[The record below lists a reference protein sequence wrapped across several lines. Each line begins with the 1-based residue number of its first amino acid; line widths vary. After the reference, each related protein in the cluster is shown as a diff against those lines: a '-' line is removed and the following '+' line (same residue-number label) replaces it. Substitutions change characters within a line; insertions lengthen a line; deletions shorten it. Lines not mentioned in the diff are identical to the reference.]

1 MKKSTKFII
10 ALLVTVGAL
19 AITYRVVNQAPSKE
33 LAADAQMQEI
43 ITSGGCLQCHSGSPD
58 LPFYAN
64 WPVAGGMVQKDVEQG
79 YRAFD
84 MTEMAEALKAGKPV
98 GKVALAKVEKVIMDG
113 TMPKHAYY
121 MVHWGASVTDAKKEM
136 AMAWAKQHRLA
147 HYANGLASAEFANEP
162 VRPIAD
168 SIPVDMRK
176 VILGDML
183 YHDTRLSA
191 DNTVSCASCHGL
203 NTGGVDNKQYSEGV
217 GGQFGG
223 VNAPTVYNAAYNFV
237 QFWDGRAGTL
247 AEQAAGPPL
256 NPVEMACQSFDEIIA
271 KLEQDANFTKAF
283 LAVYPDGYSEKNIT
297 DAIEEFE
304 KTLLTPNSRFDLY
317 LKGEKTAINDMELTG
332 YELFKKYDC
341 ATCHVGET
349 LGGQSYELMGVK
361 RDYFAD
367 RGIEL
372 TEEDNGRFK
381 QTQNDRDKHRFKV
394 PGLRNIALTAPYFHD
409 GSMKTM
415 KEAVDYMAKYQVDKN
430 LPEDELNKIV
440 AFLETLT
447 GEYKGK
453 PLTNDNQSK
462 AL

>member
-1 MKKSTKFII
+1 MKKSTKLII
-10 ALLVTVGAL
+10 ALLVAVGFL
-19 AITYRVVNQAPSKE
+19 AVTYCVVNRAPSQE
-33 LAADAQMQEI
+33 LTADAQMQEI
-43 ITSGGCLQCHSGSPD
+43 ITSGGCLRCHSSNPD

-64 WPVAGGMVQKDVEQG
+64 WPVANGMIMKDVTAG
-79 YRAFD
+79 YRTFD
-84 MTEMAEALKAGKPV
+84 MTEMAEALKAGKSV

-113 TMPKHAYY
+113 KMPLHQYY
-121 MVHWGASVTDAKKEM
+121 MVHWGSITTDAKKEM
-136 AMAWAKQHRLA
+136 ALAWVKQHRLA
-147 HYANGLASAEFANEP
+147 HYANGLAAAEFANEP
-162 VRPIAD
+162 IRPIAD
-168 SIPVDMRK
+168 SLPVDMHK
-176 VILGDML
+176 VVLGDML

-191 DNTVSCASCHGL
+191 DNSISCASCHGL
-203 NTGGVDNKQYSEGV
+203 NTGGVDNKRYSEGV

-237 QFWDGRAGTL
+237 QFWDGRANTL

-256 NPVEMACQSFDEIIA
+256 NPVEMACHSFDEIIA
-271 KLEQDANFTKAF
+271 KLQQDVNFTKAF
-283 LAVYPDGYSEKNIT
+283 TEVYPEGYSEKSIT
-297 DAIEEFE
+297 NAIEEFE
-304 KTLLTPNSRFDLY
+304 KTLLTPNSRFDRY
-317 LKGEKTAINDMELTG
+317 LKGEKSAINDTELSG

-367 RGIEL
+367 RGSEM

-381 QTQNDRDKHRFKV
+381 QTKTDRDKHRFKV

-409 GSMKTM
+409 GSIKTM
-415 KEAVDYMAKYQVDKN
+415 KDAVDYMAKYQVDATLSN
-430 LPEDELNKIV
+430 EELGEIV

-453 PLTNDNQSK
+453 TLTNDNSK
-462 AL
+462 EL

>member
-1 MKKSTKFII
+1 MKKSTKLVI
-10 ALLVTVGAL
+10 ALLVVVAL
-19 AITYRVVNQAPSKE
+19 LIVTYRVVNRAPSKE
-33 LAADAQMQEI
+33 LTADAQMQEI
-43 ITSGGCLQCHSGSPD
+43 ITSGGCLSCHSANPD
-58 LPFYAN
+58 LPFYAS
-64 WPVAGGMVQKDVEQG
+64 WPVAGSLVMKDVSKG

-84 MTEMAEALKAGKPV
+84 MTPMAEAMKAGMPI
-98 GKVALAKVEKVIMDG
+98 GKVDLAKIEKVMMDG
-113 TMPKHAYY
+113 KMPLHQYY
-121 MVHWGASVTDAKKEM
+121 MVHWGAATTDAKKEVV
-136 AMAWAKQHRLA
+136 AAWTKEHRHAFHANKLA
-147 HYANGLASAEFANEP
+147 ANEFANEP
-162 VRPIAD
+162 IQPIAD

-191 DNTVSCASCHGL
+191 DNTISCASCHGL

-247 AEQAAGPPL
+247 AEQAVGPPL
-256 NPVEMACQSFDEIIA
+256 NPVEMACHSFDEIIA
-271 KLEQDANFTKAF
+271 KLQQDANFTKAF
-283 LAVYPDGYSEKNIT
+283 AEVYPDGYSEKNIT
-297 DAIEEFE
+297 NAIEEFE

-317 LKGEKTAINDMELTG
+317 LKGEKSAINDVELAG

-349 LGGQSYELMGVK
+349 LGGQSYELMGVR
-361 RDYFAD
+361 RDYFVD
-367 RGIEL
+367 RGL
-372 TEEDNGRFK
+372 TMTEEDNGRFK
-381 QTQNDRDKHRFKV
+381 QTKNDRDRHRFKV

-415 KEAVDYMAKYQVDKN
+415 KEAVDYMAKYQIDIN
-430 LPEDELNKIV
+430 LSDDELNKMV
-440 AFLETLT
+440 SFLETLT

-453 PLTNDNQSK
+453 LLTNDNNK
-462 AL
+462 TL

>member
-1 MKKSTKFII
+1 MKKSTKLMI
-10 ALLVTVGAL
+10 ALLVVVGL
-19 AITYRVVNQAPSKE
+19 LVVTYRVVNRAPSAD
-33 LAADAQMQEI
+33 LSADAQMQEI
-43 ITSGGCLQCHSGSPD
+43 MTSGSCLQCHSPSSK

-64 WPVAGGMVQKDVEQG
+64 WPIAGDFVHKDVTNG

-84 MTEMAEALKAGKPV
+84 MTEMAAALEAGKPV
-98 GKVALAKVEKVIMDG
+98 GKVALAKVEKVMMDG
-113 TMPKHAYY
+113 TMPMHPYY
-121 MVHWGASVTDAKKEM
+121 MVHWGATTTNAKKEQTL
-136 AMAWAKQHRLA
+136 AWVKQHRLTY
-147 HYANGLASAEFANEP
+147 YANGLAADEFANEP

-168 SIPVDMRK
+168 SLPVDMRK

-191 DNTVSCASCHGL
+191 DNTISCASCHGL

-237 QFWDGRAGTL
+237 QFWDGRANTL
-247 AEQAAGPPL
+247 ADQAAGPPL
-256 NPVEMACQSFDEIIA
+256 NPVEMACESFDEIIA
-271 KLEQDANFTKAF
+271 KLQQDANFTKAF
-283 LAVYPDGYSEKNIT
+283 TAVYPDGYSEKNLT
-297 DAIEEFE
+297 NAIEEFE
-304 KTLLTPNSRFDLY
+304 KTLLTPNSQFDRY
-317 LKGEKTAINDMELTG
+317 LKGEKTAINDTELMG
-332 YELFKKYDC
+332 YEFFKKYDC
-341 ATCHVGET
+341 ATCHVGEI

-367 RGIEL
+367 RGLEM

-381 QTQNDRDKHRFKV
+381 QTKTDRDKHRFKV

-415 KEAVDYMAKYQVDKN
+415 KDAVDYMAKYQIDKN
-430 LPEDELNKIV
+430 LPDEELNQIV

-447 GEYKGK
+447 GEFKGK
-453 PLTNDNQSK
+453 PLTTENK
-462 AL
+462 TL

>member
-1 MKKSTKFII
+1 MKKSTKII
-10 ALLVTVGAL
+10 VALLVVAILLG
-19 AITYRVVNQAPSKE
+19 ITYRVVNRAPSSE
-33 LAADAQMQEI
+33 LTADAQMQEI
-43 ITSGGCLQCHSGSPD
+43 MASGGCLRCHSANPD

-64 WPVAGGMVQKDVEQG
+64 WPVAGGIIQKDVANG
-79 YRAFD
+79 FRAFD

-98 GKVALAKVEKVIMDG
+98 GKVALAKVEKVMMDG
-113 TMPKHAYY
+113 KMPLHQYY
-121 MVHWGASVTDAKKEM
+121 MVHWGSSTTDAKKEQTL
-136 AMAWAKQHRLA
+136 AWAKQHRLA
-147 HYANGLASAEFANEP
+147 NYANGLAAEEFANEP

-168 SIPVDMRK
+168 SLPVDMRK

-256 NPVEMACQSFDEIIA
+256 NPVEMACHSFDEIIA
-271 KLEQDANFTKAF
+271 KLKEDANFTKAF
-283 LAVYPDGYSEKNIT
+283 TEVYPEGYSEKNIT

-304 KTLLTPNSRFDLY
+304 KTLLTPNSRFDRY
-317 LKGEKTAINDMELTG
+317 LKGDMNAINATELAG

-367 RGIEL
+367 RGLEM

-381 QTQNDRDKHRFKV
+381 QTKIERDRHRFKV

-415 KEAVDYMAKYQVDKN
+415 KDAVDYMSKYQIDIN
-430 LPEDELNKIV
+430 LSDEELNQIV

-453 PLTNDNQSK
+453 LLTNENTNK
-462 AL
+462 TL

>member
-1 MKKSTKFII
+1 MKKSTKIVI
-10 ALLVTVGAL
+10 ALLVVAGGVFA
-19 AITYRVVNQAPSKE
+19 AYRIANSAPSAD

-43 ITSGGCLQCHSGSPD
+43 VMSGGCLQCHTANAD
-58 LPFYAN
+58 LPFYAS
-64 WPVAGGMVQKDVEQG
+64 WPVAGGMVQSDVKHG

-84 MTEMAEALKAGKPV
+84 MTEMAEALKAGMPV
-98 GKVALAKVEKVIMDG
+98 GKVALAKVEKVMMDG
-113 TMPKHAYY
+113 TMPMHPYSL
-121 MVHWGASVTDAKKEM
+121 VHWGASTTDAKKEM
-136 AMAWAKQHRLA
+136 ALAWVKQHRLA
-147 HYANGLASAEFANEP
+147 HYATGLTVAEFANEP
-162 VRPIAD
+162 IRPIAD
-168 SIPVDMRK
+168 SIPVDVRK

-191 DNTVSCASCHGL
+191 DNTVSCASCHEL

-237 QFWDGRAGTL
+237 QFWDGRANTL

-271 KLEQDANFTKAF
+271 KLQKDANFSKAF
-283 LAVYPDGYSEKNIT
+283 FAVYPDGYSEKNIT
-297 DAIEEFE
+297 NAIEEFE
-304 KTLLTPNSRFDLY
+304 KTLLTPNSRFDRY
-317 LKGEKTAINDMELTG
+317 LKGEKTAVNNTEIAG
-332 YELFKKYDC
+332 YELFKQYDC

-367 RGIEL
+367 RGL
-372 TEEDNGRFK
+372 TTTEEDNGRYK
-381 QTQNDRDKHRFKV
+381 QTKTERDRHRFKV

-409 GSMKTM
+409 GSQKTM
-415 KEAVDYMAKYQVDKN
+415 KEAVDYMARYQIDKN

-447 GEYKGK
+447 GEYKGTL
-453 PLTNDNQSK
+453 LTNDNDK
-462 AL
+462 KTL